1 MRTGLHDARRA
12 GPSGGAAWGL
22 WMTPAAIAR
31 IDHAGAM
38 DPRRLLPVLTAVACA
53 LLVAT
58 LVVGHGRPD
67 DADRVVAPPRD
78 ATAVPASPAA
88 PAPAPS
94 AVLAAWDERR
104 AAAWAQGDA
113 AALEDL
119 YATGS
124 RSGAADVRLLRAYAE
139 RGLRVEGLT
148 TQVLALR
155 VVERS
160 PRRLVLVVTDRVVG
174 GSAVGGA
181 APVAL
186 PADRASTRRVVL
198 ARQRGRWVVA
208 EARDQDSAAARTSR
222 TSSSSKS

>member
-1 MRTGLHDARRA
+1 
-12 GPSGGAAWGL
+12 
-22 WMTPAAIAR
+22 MTPAAIAR
-31 IDHAGAM
+31 IDHAGVM
-38 DPRRLLPVLTAVACA
+38 DPRRLLPALAAVACA
-53 LLVAT
+53 LVVAT

-67 DADRVVAPPRD
+67 GTARADVRRPEA
-78 ATAVPASPAA
+78 AA
-88 PAPAPS
+88 PASGRPAHDPA

-104 AAAWAQGDA
+104 AAAWARGDA
-113 AALEDL
+113 AALSEL
-119 YATGS
+119 YARGS
-124 RSGAADVRLLRAYAE
+124 RSGAADVRLLRAYTR

-160 PRRLVLVVTDRVVG
+160 SRRLVLVVTDRVVS

-198 ARQRGRWVVA
+198 VGQRGRWVVA
-208 EARDQDSAAARTSR
+208 EARDQDSAAVSTSR